1 MPLPISEYDGFI
13 DPTADEEPY
22 TDEQID
28 DIERIY
34 MEMRKPEMSDEEY
47 YEEKEIEQY
56 EYDAIFPGRRH

>member
-22 TDEQID
+22 TDEMIS

-34 MEMRKPEMSDEEY
+34 MEMIRK
-47 YEEKEIEQY
+47 
-56 EYDAIFPGRRH
+56 